1 MHISKEFLLEAVGL
15 SLLVALIFISMQLFQ
30 RATRLTGLLEE
41 RQENQITQLEEYDIV
56 KYDGIRING
65 MTALSYIK
73 TVTGSYHV
81 PVKVV
86 TETAEFTVLE
96 ISDYAELRKIESET
110 YINPQAYYLCTVIR
124 NENEA
129 IKEITIELER

>member
-15 SLLVALIFISMQLFQ
+15 SLLVALIFISIQLFQ

-41 RQENQITQLEEYDIV
+41 RQEQQITQLEEHDIV
-56 KYDGIRING
+56 KYDGIRIDG
-65 MTALSYIK
+65 MTAVSYIK

-86 TETAEFTVLE
+86 TETAEFTVTGK
-96 ISDYAELRKIESET
+96 SDYASWVSPRMWFR
-110 YINPQAYYLCTVIR
+110 P
-124 NENEA
+124 
-129 IKEITIELER
+129 LE